1 MGKEKFKTDMIF
13 SEAIEESGGMFQLTR
28 QRDLNKEELDW
39 YGLTL
44 YVLDAN
50 EFEKWNQI
58 SDNEDWM
65 EKTLLPLLM
74 NKEYKDA
81 LVALELEERCN
92 KDDMKSLRRMFK
104 TADSLGWFDLWIR

>member
-1 MGKEKFKTDMIF
+1 MGKEKFMADMIL
-13 SEAIEESGGMFQLTR
+13 SEAIEEAGGMFQLTR
-28 QRDLNKEELDW
+28 QRNLNKEELDW

-50 EFEKWNQI
+50 DFSKWVQV

-74 NKEYKDA
+74 NKKYKDV
-81 LVALELEERCN
+81 LVTLELEERCN
-92 KDDMKSLRRMFK
+92 KDDMKSLRRLFK
-104 TADSLGWFDLWIR
+104 TADSLGWLALWIH